1 MSTTYTPN
9 YNLGKQTDHADK
21 FDMTVITDN
30 ADKIDA
36 ALHNHDE
43 ELEDLGE
50 GKQDTLTPA
59 QLAAVNSGVTAE
71 VLAADR
77 AALIELIDGGPKNK
91 LSWSA
96 ADKIH
101 NGITFTVN
109 GDGTVTASG
118 TNDSSSNSFISIK
131 VMTAAEIGA
140 MAGCVLSGT
149 PENSVGAYLS
159 LEERGGSY
167 TTYIRDRGSG
177 ATVPAIST
185 EVNVYIVVPKGATVD
200 GLIFRPM
207 ICSAAAWAVSHEFQ
221 PYRPS
226 YEELYDMVQE
236 LQGGASLSS
245 VQSTAQPTSISA
257 GDNNAD
263 IM

>member
-30 ADKIDA
+30 ADKIDT
-36 ALHNHDE
+36 ALHDHDT
-43 ELEDLGE
+43 ELADLE
-50 GKQDTLTPA
+50 AGKQENLTSA
-59 QLAAVNSGVTAE
+59 QLAAANSGVTAE

-77 AALIELIDGGPKNK
+77 AALVELIDGGSKNK

-96 ADKIH
+96 ADKTH

-177 ATVPAIST
+177 ATVPVIST
-185 EVNVYIVVPKGATVD
+185 EVNVYIVVPKNTTVD

-226 YEELYDMVQE
+226 YEELYEMVRE

-245 VQSTAQPTSISA
+245 VQSTAQPASISA

-263 IM
+263 S

>member
-1 MSTTYTPN
+1 MATTFTQY

-30 ADKIDA
+30 ADKIDT

-59 QLAAVNSGVTAE
+59 QLAAANSGVTAE

-77 AALIELIDGGPKNK
+77 AALVELIDGGPKNK

-96 ADKIH
+96 ADKTH

-109 GDGTVTASG
+109 SNGTVTANG
-118 TNDSSSNSFISIK
+118 TNDGSANSFISIK

-140 MAGCVLSGT
+140 MAGCVLSGA

-185 EVNVYIVVPKGATVD
+185 EVNVYIVVPKNTTVD

-221 PYRPS
+221 LYRPS
-226 YEELYDMVQE
+226 YEELYEMVQE

-245 VQSTAQPTSISA
+245 VQSTAQPASISA

-263 IM
+263 S

>member
-21 FDMTVITDN
+21 FDMAVITDN
-30 ADKIDA
+30 ADKIDT

-43 ELEDLGE
+43 ELADLE
-50 GKQDTLTPA
+50 AGKQENLTSA
-59 QLAAVNSGVTAE
+59 QLAAVNSGVTPE
-71 VLAADR
+71 VLAANR
-77 AALIELIDGGPKNK
+77 AALVELIDGGPKNK

-96 ADKIH
+96 ADKTH

-167 TTYIRDRGSG
+167 TTYIKDRGSG
-177 ATVPAIST
+177 AIVPAIST
-185 EVNVYIVVPKGATVD
+185 EVNVYIVVPKNTTVD

-207 ICSAAAWAVSHEFQ
+207 ICSAAAWAVSHTFQ

-226 YEELYDMVQE
+226 YEELYEMVQE
-236 LQGGASLSS
+236 LQGGVSLSS
-245 VQSTAQPTSISA
+245 VQSTAQLTSIDA

-263 IM
+263 S